1 MISHLKSCDIKEHVN
16 GKSMND
22 HITETVKCSKKLYNK
37 LESGPWVHF
46 VVVVLINIHTVD
58 LAGMYTVT

>member
-37 LESGPWVHF
+37 LESGP
-46 VVVVLINIHTVD
+46 
-58 LAGMYTVT
+58 